1 MKKSGLFSCK
11 GLTSEHLQ
19 AIKRLAAICNHYE
32 QIRLKLNWDALEL
45 RNTSEANDWLYYQDG
60 QLVGFLGLYYF
71 TMAEAELSGM
81 VHPEYRRQGIFQLLV
96 DQAKK
101 ACLQR
106 GFPKMIFMNQRGS
119 ASGKA
124 FVTQYGAEYR
134 FSEYW
139 MELDRSRFQEITIPV
154 RTDICLHKAEDTED
168 DLETLILIQTLGF
181 GLDEEEVRDHLM
193 NAANNEHTT
202 SLIVMCGK
210 TPAGSIRYQNF
221 SSVSFIYGFCMMP
234 QYRGRGYGRYTLLHA
249 ITRIQ
254 AEVPD
259 FPIILEVAVENEH
272 ALLLYQSCGFQIDN
286 INDYYVMDLSSAVK
300 GRTEQ

>member
-11 GLTSEHLQ
+11 GLTSEHLYS
-19 AIKRLAAICNHYE
+19 IKHLAAICNHHD

-45 RNTSEANDWLYYQDG
+45 RNMSETNDWLYFIDG

-71 TMAEAELSGM
+71 TMAEAEFSGM
-81 VHPEYRRQGIFQLLV
+81 VHPKYRRQGIFQLLV
-96 DQAKK
+96 DQAKQ

-119 ASGKA
+119 ASGRA

-139 MELDRSRFQEITIPV
+139 MELDFPRFHGIAIPV
-154 RTDICLHKAEDTED
+154 RTDIHLLECEDTED
-168 DLETLILIQTLGF
+168 DLETLISIQTLGF

-202 SLIVMCGK
+202 SLIVMSGK
-210 TPAGSIRYQNF
+210 TPVGSIRYQNF
-221 SSVSFIYGFCMMP
+221 SSVSFIYGFCMLP

-249 ITRIQ
+249 IERIR

-259 FPIILEVAVENEH
+259 FPIILEVEVENER
-272 ALLLYQSCGFQIDN
+272 ALQLYQSCGFQIDN

-300 GRTEQ
+300 